1 MRIFSNIL
9 ILILSLSFFIS
20 PAMVSEHSED
30 HQMTEMSCCTGENHS
45 CHDSSQTK
53 DQHKK
58 DRKKDCNDTSCPMNS
73 NCQVQTLS
81 AELISE
87 TGAKETEPVIT
98 TVKKTNNAHYSSLIL
113 KELIYSFWH
122 PPKYIS

>member
-20 PAMVSEHSED
+20 PAMVSEQLEN
-30 HQMTEMSCCTGENHS
+30 HQMAEMSCCTGENHS
-45 CHDSSQTK
+45 CHHSSQK
-53 DQHKK
+53 ENQHKK
-58 DRKKDCNDTSCPMNS
+58 DTHNDCNDTSCPMNS
-73 NCQVQTLS
+73 NCQVQTLNL
-81 AELISE
+81 ELISE
-87 TGAKETEPVIT
+87 NGFEENEAINT
-98 TVKKTNNAHYSSLIL
+98 TVKKIKNGHYSSLLL

>member
-20 PAMVSEHSED
+20 PAMVSEQLEN
-30 HQMTEMSCCTGENHS
+30 HQMAEMSCCTGRNHS
-45 CHDSSQTK
+45 CHHSSQK
-53 DQHKK
+53 ENHHKK
-58 DRKKDCNDTSCPMNS
+58 DTHNDCNDTSCPMNS
-73 NCQVQTLS
+73 NCQVQTLNL
-81 AELISE
+81 ELISE
-87 TGAKETEPVIT
+87 NGFEETEAIST
-98 TVKKTNNAHYSSLIL
+98 TVKKIKNGHYSSLLL